1 MMKIPLHSRLLVL
14 LGLVVSVLLAPVPA
28 AASAVTLSLLAQ
40 GATVSESAAVAAAQR
55 AVKGRVL
62 SVQLIESR
70 GPPVYRVK
78 ILTEDGRVRT
88 VHVDGQSGEVISY

>member
-1 MMKIPLHSRLLVL
+1 MMNVVRYLHLLPLALALSATSLSQP
-14 LGLVVSVLLAPVPA
+14 VSGHNLAPVTMA
-28 AASAVTLSLLAQ
+28 A
-40 GATVSESAAVAAAQR
+40 ATVSESSAVAAALR

-78 ILTEDGRVRT
+78 ILTENGRVRT
-88 VHVDGQSGEVISY
+88 VHVDGHTGEVISF

>member
-1 MMKIPLHSRLLVL
+1 MMNVVRTTCLLLLSALLLVAL
-14 LGLVVSVLLAPVPA
+14 PSPASGQTLMPVMM
-28 AASAVTLSLLAQ
+28 AS
-40 GATVSESAAVAAAQR
+40 ATVSESSAVAAALR

-78 ILTEDGRVRT
+78 ILTENGRVRT
-88 VHVDGQSGEVISY
+88 VHVDGHTGEVISF